1 MGWDGWIWIGST
13 GREQR
18 QLRRGEG
25 RGREGKGREG
35 RFRDLEGREGRGRV
49 ACCCLLTG
57 SHSSDPVHGIAW
69 LPHAFSACEPACL
82 LPHQRCSSL
91 SSRSQSQSSDGSW
104 IGEVLHPSSFGLDQR
119 KVTYGRTPTGS
130 RSSGPDRI
138 MHLIHHLVL
147 MALLLASSRYM

>member
-1 MGWDGWIWIGST
+1 MRGGWIGST
-13 GREQR
+13 ARQR
-18 QLRRGEG
+18 AAEG
-25 RGREGKGREG
+25 KLRGREGEG
-35 RFRDLEGREGRGRV
+35 RWGFRDLEGRGRV